1 MTDVCYTTVAIIE
14 SRSRFLTNTFQG
26 QQRPFFSCR
35 KVRKG
40 FVPWYDAWL
49 LEGSSPKNPSIKNSF
64 GKIYYIL
71 AQLPVEKRSLCTQFW
86 NLISLGDHKFMSIRL
101 YVGNLPKEEIDRD
114 ALAAMFADEGDQV
127 STKVIKDRKTGKCR
141 GFAFVTVPSDEVAD
155 QFIEKY
161 NGQPFMESPIK
172 IEKALPRSK
181 GEEGEAATEGNSAP
195 KKKSPS
201 PSPSSGSKRSGK
213 KPASTQKQQG
223 SIQPDPRWADELAK
237 LKEMLAS
244 ANN

>member
-1 MTDVCYTTVAIIE
+1 
-14 SRSRFLTNTFQG
+14 
-26 QQRPFFSCR
+26 
-35 KVRKG
+35 
-40 FVPWYDAWL
+40 
-49 LEGSSPKNPSIKNSF
+49 
-64 GKIYYIL
+64 
-71 AQLPVEKRSLCTQFW
+71 
-86 NLISLGDHKFMSIRL
+86 MSIRL

-114 ALAAMFADEGDQV
+114 ALAKMFIDEGEQI

-155 QFIEKY
+155 QFIEKF
-161 NGQPFMESPIK
+161 NGQSFMDSPLK

-181 GEEGEAATEGNSAP
+181 GDEGSASADAGDSPKRKGGNSNNKRH
-195 KKKSPS
+195 KKQ
-201 PSPSSGSKRSGK
+201 GGG
-213 KPASTQKQQG
+213 AQKQQG